1 MGFYVEGT
9 RKGVQ
14 YRQVSRL
21 DRVWFRQVSLYF
33 NNKQEQYITAGVSDQ
48 INNGAL

>member
-21 DRVWFRQVSLYF
+21 DRVQFRQVSLYICKYKMKGMTVVVF
-33 NNKQEQYITAGVSDQ
+33 LEY
-48 INNGAL
+48 